1 MPALPRFNL
10 RLSLIV
16 FFLSLFTLSLSSP
29 AHAAPGGLPT
39 PQPCKNPIKI
49 EEQDFSTL
57 TDNYITGEKG
67 KALEDLRWDD
77 ENLQDGR
84 NSLIVEGAR
93 GDIVDLPPVTFSFT
107 VDFSKLQALFADPN
121 SNYLEGK
128 FRADEHRFANIL
140 DLSSQDFNSYH
151 GPSQKGS
158 PKVLV
163 DDLKKKYVEY
173 VFNKPE
179 LWESDNKYTDI
190 EGAGDPKNIYDLVN
204 VYGLPEPPRSGED
217 RSVWLSTWG
226 RYWEKIPTAYSEFYE
241 GEIAFHYI
249 LGRTGLEQLKR
260 DGLCPPRAGDTVRIV
275 LPEFFRTTAI
285 SDHLNRLIVAKEAQ
299 SYQNHGI
306 LTAQKPDSLLAKSV
320 RFCWDLI
327 KNSASNL
334 KKVVK
339 ISFDLLNP
347 LDAVYAQ
354 NVENR
359 SCLRPIP
366 AGKEGLAPYCPL
378 PLEEANKLGVSCRN
392 QNDQYKLEEDNPNV
406 ICTFTRTFT
415 GFVEISPDSVP
426 ENDPENAVFD
436 SCEALPDGRYRCRV
450 PLAVYPN
457 IRIPWLAAIWN
468 NTLYSDESEYLDDQK
483 TGRPG
488 IFGAFTPKVIQNPL
502 GTNLSAQEILDLCEE
517 TDGQDPLCEKLGAE
531 WSQCVAEGREG
542 LTGLALA
549 FYCLGETLKL
559 PASTPDSEEEDPKE
573 RFLGGVDCSK
583 NFVRD
588 VALKPKALQQVL
600 GISSECN
607 LVSTASFPVATTP
620 PVDHPGTDDDCSG
633 KYSSTGQYPSEH
645 FAQTGN
651 FGDPACD
658 YSESQL
664 FTLLQN
670 LDPASANFWF
680 FTIVNCESRY
690 NPNSFNPAAV
700 DPAGGWGLFQMGR
713 GLNGPLDHGDVPWG
727 DQTQNAVRYKNEVLG
742 GGFSYWECAN
752 I

>member
-16 FFLSLFTLSLSSP
+16 FFLSFFTLTLASP
-29 AHAAPGGLPT
+29 AHAAPGGPPT

-67 KALEDLRWDD
+67 KALENLRWDD

-128 FRADEHRFANIL
+128 FRKDEHRFANIL
-140 DLSSQDFNSYH
+140 DFSSQDFNSYH
-151 GPSQKGS
+151 GPGQKGS

-163 DDLKKKYVEY
+163 DDLKKKYAEY
-173 VFNKPE
+173 VYNKPE
-179 LWESDNKYTDI
+179 LFESDNKYTDI
-190 EGAGDPKNIYDLVN
+190 SGSGDPKTIYDLVN
-204 VYGLPEPPRSGED
+204 DYGLPEPPGAGD
-217 RSVWLSTWG
+217 DPSVWLSTWG

-249 LGRTGLEQLKR
+249 LGRTGLEQLKK
-260 DGLCPPRAGDTVRIV
+260 DGICPPRAGDTVRIV

-285 SDHLNRLIVAKEAQ
+285 SDQLNRLVVAGAAQ
-299 SYQNHGI
+299 SYENHGI
-306 LTAQKPDSLLAKSV
+306 LAQKSDNFLVKSV

-327 KNSASNL
+327 KNSTSNL

-339 ISFDLLNP
+339 ISLELLNP
-347 LDAVYAQ
+347 IDTVYAQ
-354 NVENR
+354 NTQNR

-366 AGKEGLAPYCPL
+366 TGKEGLAPYCPL
-378 PLEEANKLGVSCRN
+378 PFDEASKPGVSCRN
-392 QNDQYKLEEDNPNV
+392 QNDQYKLEKDNPNV

-436 SCEALPDGRYRCRV
+436 SCEALPDGRFRCRV
-450 PLAVYPN
+450 PLGIYPN

-488 IFGAFTPKVIQNPL
+488 IFGFFTPKVIQNPL
-502 GTNLSAQEILDLCEE
+502 GTNLSAQEILDLCEQ
-517 TDGQDPLCEKLGAE
+517 TNGQDPICQKLGAE
-531 WSQCVAEGREG
+531 FDQCYEEQINNG
-542 LTGLALA
+542 LTGLEAYS
-549 FYCLGETLKL
+549 YCLAVTLKL
-559 PASTPDSEEEDPKE
+559 PANTPDSTEKDPKE
-573 RFLGGVDCSK
+573 RFLGGVDCGK

-588 VALKPKALQQVL
+588 IALKPKALQEIL
-600 GISSECN
+600 GIKKEC
-607 LVSTASFPVATTP
+607 
-620 PVDHPGTDDDCSG
+620 
-633 KYSSTGQYPSEH
+633 Q
-645 FAQTGN
+645 
-651 FGDPACD
+651 
-658 YSESQL
+658 
-664 FTLLQN
+664 
-670 LDPASANFWF
+670 
-680 FTIVNCESRY
+680 
-690 NPNSFNPAAV
+690 
-700 DPAGGWGLFQMGR
+700 
-713 GLNGPLDHGDVPWG
+713 
-727 DQTQNAVRYKNEVLG
+727 
-742 GGFSYWECAN
+742 
-752 I
+752 